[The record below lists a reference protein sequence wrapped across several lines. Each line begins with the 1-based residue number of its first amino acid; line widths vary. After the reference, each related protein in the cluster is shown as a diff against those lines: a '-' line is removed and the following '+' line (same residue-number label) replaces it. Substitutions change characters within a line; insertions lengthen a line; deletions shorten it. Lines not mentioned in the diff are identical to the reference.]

1 MELETDE
8 ERELFAKGEENRV
21 RRQAMSQ
28 DSLFNIPPSQ
38 EEQRIIH
45 DFFIKTVDHKVNYDG
60 ICTCSSCNK
69 KNIVRR
75 QAMSE
80 DSLFNTPPSQE
91 EQRIIHDDFIKTV
104 DHKVNYDWISTSTGS
119 SCKKKRTGCGGRP
132 CLRTRYS
139 THHPVRRSRE
149 LYMTSSSRL

>member
-1 MELETDE
+1 
-8 ERELFAKGEENRV
+8 
-21 RRQAMSQ
+21 MSQ
-28 DSLFNIPPSQ
+28 DSLFNTPPSQ

-60 ICTCSSCNK
+60 ISTCSSCKK

-91 EQRIIHDDFIKTV
+91 EQRIIHDFFIKTV
-104 DHKVNYDWISTSTGS
+104 DHKVNYDRISTSTGS
-119 SCKKKRTGCGGRP
+119 LCKKNI
-132 CLRTRYS
+132 
-139 THHPVRRSRE
+139 VRRQAMSEDSLFNIPVPPNQEGQRIIHDLLTCYLVVE
-149 LYMTSSSRL
+149 SQRLRWWH